1 MSKKSIIAKLLSE
14 EDISVVQ
21 KKTKTAAF
29 NVENREL
36 ILPIWKEEMS
46 KDISD
51 LFICHEIGHAL
62 YTSKDMLYKMQERKI
77 DKSYVNIIEDARIEK
92 MVQDKYLGTR
102 SCFTRGYN
110 ELLSKDFFGLKDKDL
125 NTFNLADRIN
135 LHFKGVDNV
144 PFSSV
149 EQTWVDKVANVKT
162 EDEVLDLAKAL
173 MDFTDKNED
182 SQGEEQQGQSQ
193 SSVGSDEGEDNNQE
207 SGSDNTSDDS
217 SDDTQNSGSN
227 DEGDEGEE
235 EKETQGSSSQDTDE
249 EEKTEAGQDTSSGI
263 QGGNDYK
270 HSATTDLSFDKS
282 LDDAM
287 DKDVKDRVYATIPK
301 VNNKVVVD
309 YKSVLEQCKKHYSNK
324 YSSNGYT
331 TDKFLST
338 TKSEI
343 TKFQMD
349 SKKVVSYMVKEFE
362 MKKSADL
369 YKRATV
375 SKTGTLN
382 MGALHTYQFN
392 EDLFAKVTTMPGATN
407 HGLVMFFDWSGS
419 MQYNL
424 TQTLKQLYN
433 LVWFCDRVKIPYRVY
448 AFSDAYGRTPDY
460 RSVME
465 ENTLVTQNID
475 NKSDLNISGFRLIEM
490 FSDKMRKNETADM
503 MHYWYMMGVYY
514 SQGYRHYDNGGYP
527 ICTPNNLQ
535 LGGTPLNHAIV
546 AAMSII
552 PSFKTK
558 NGIQKVNAVFLTD
571 GVSHR
576 VSRKVS
582 GESLDSWKNDVYITD
597 KQTNTTIT
605 SEKKNSRYY
614 SGENQTTILLELL
627 KKRIPESNVLGF
639 FVAGSGARG
648 IVRREIIQD
657 KMGLHWDDMDTL
669 RKYQKELRTNKVLVC
684 KTAGYDEYYILPSI
698 PRADENDEEGIHVK
712 ENAKTGDLKRAF
724 AKFSK
729 SKVLNRQLL
738 NKFISQVA

>member
-14 EDISVVQ
+14 EDISVVH

-62 YTSKDMLYKMQERKI
+62 YTSKDLLTKMQERKI

-102 SCFTRGYN
+102 SCFTKGYK
-110 ELLSKDFFGLKDKDL
+110 ELISKDFFGVNNKDL
-125 NTFNLADRIN
+125 NELNLADRIN
-135 LHFKGVDNV
+135 LYFKGMDNV

-193 SSVGSDEGEDNNQE
+193 SSVGSDEGEGETQE
-207 SGSDNTSDDS
+207 SGSNDTSDDS
-217 SDDTQNSGSN
+217 SDDTQSSGSN
-227 DEGDEGEE
+227 DEGEE
-235 EKETQGSSSQDTDE
+235 EKETQGSNSQDTDE

-309 YKSVLEQCKKHYSNK
+309 YKSVLEQCKKHYSNRTD
-324 YSSNGYT
+324 NG
-331 TDKFLST
+331 FFNA

-392 EDLFAKVTTMPGATN
+392 EDLFAKVTTLPGATN

-424 TQTLKQLYN
+424 TQTLKQLFN

-460 RSVME
+460 RSVSRE
-465 ENTLVTQNID
+465 DILVTQNVD
-475 NKSDLNISGFRLIEM
+475 NKSDLDISGFRLIEM

-503 MHYWYMMGVYY
+503 MHYWYMMGCYY
-514 SQGYRHYDNGGYP
+514 SGYRDYRNGGYP

-558 NGIQKVNAVFLTD
+558 NGIQKVNAIFLTD

-605 SEKKNSRYY
+605 SNKKNSRYY

-657 KMGLHWDDMDTL
+657 KMGLGWDDTETL
-669 RKYQKELRTNKVLVC
+669 KKCQKELRTNKVLVC

-698 PRADENDEEGIHVK
+698 PKVDENDEEGIQVK

-729 SKVLNRQLL
+729 SKTLNRQLL
-738 NKFISQVA
+738 NKFIAQVA

>member
-14 EDISVVQ
+14 EDISVVH

-62 YTSKDMLYKMQERKI
+62 YTSKDMLQKMIDRKL

-173 MDFTDKNED
+173 MDFTDNNED
-182 SQGEEQQGQSQ
+182 SQGENQEQQSQ
-193 SSVGSDEGEDNNQE
+193 SSVGSDDGEENNQE
-207 SGSDNTSDDS
+207 SGSDDNTDDS
-217 SDDTQNSGSN
+217 SDDTQSSGSN
-227 DEGDEGEE
+227 DEGEE
-235 EKETQGSSSQDTDE
+235 EKETQGSSSQDTNEE
-249 EEKTEAGQDTSSGI
+249 EEKTEAGQDTSGGI
-263 QGGNDYK
+263 QGGSEYK

-309 YKSVLEQCKKHYSNK
+309 YKSVLEQCKKHYSNRTD
-324 YSSNGYT
+324 NG
-331 TDKFLST
+331 FFSA

-343 TKFQMD
+343 TKFQTD

-392 EDLFAKVTTMPGATN
+392 EDLFAKVTTLPGATN

-424 TQTLKQLYN
+424 TQTLKQLFN

-460 RSVME
+460 RSVTE
-465 ENTLVTQNID
+465 EETLVTQNAD
-475 NKSDLNISGFRLIEM
+475 NKSDLDISGFRLIEM

-503 MHYWYMMGVYY
+503 IHYWYMMGCYY
-514 SQGYRHYDNGGYP
+514 SQGYRRLQYGGYP

-627 KKRIPESNVLGF
+627 KKRIPDSNVLGF

-657 KMGLHWDDMDTL
+657 KMGLAWGDDVTL
-669 RKYQKELRTNKVLVC
+669 KKYQKELRTNKVLVC

-698 PRADENDEEGIHVK
+698 PKDDENDEDGIQVK

-729 SKVLNRQLL
+729 SKTLNRQLL
-738 NKFISQVA
+738 NKFIAQVA

>member
-14 EDISVVQ
+14 EDISVVH

-29 NVENREL
+29 NVETREL
-36 ILPIWKEEMS
+36 ILPLWKEEMS

-62 YTSKDMLYKMQERKI
+62 YTSKDLLTKMIERKI

-102 SCFTRGYN
+102 SCFTKGYK
-110 ELLSKDFFGLKDKDL
+110 ELISKDFFGVDNKDL
-125 NTFNLADRIN
+125 NELNLADRIN
-135 LHFKGVDNV
+135 LHFKGMDNV

-162 EDEVLDLAKAL
+162 EDEVLDIAQGL
-173 MDFTDKNED
+173 MDFTDENEE
-182 SQGEEQQGQSQ
+182 SQNQEEEQQSQ
-193 SSVGSDEGEDNNQE
+193 SS
-207 SGSDNTSDDS
+207 DS
-217 SDDTQNSGSN
+217 SDSSDESEEETLQDLRDDAKKIEDTDDTQSSDSQESDDDKNA
-227 DEGDEGEE
+227 E
-235 EKETQGSSSQDTDE
+235 EKEVEVNGD
-249 EEKTEAGQDTSSGI
+249 I
-263 QGGNDYK
+263 QGGSEYK
-270 HSATTDLSFDKS
+270 HRATTDLSFDKS

-287 DKDVKDRVYATIPK
+287 DKDAKDRVYATIPK
-301 VNNKVVVD
+301 VNDKVIID
-309 YKSVLEQCKKHYSNK
+309 YKSVLEQCKKHYTDIDN
-324 YSSNGYT
+324 SSRFIS
-331 TDKFLST
+331 K
-338 TKSEI
+338 TKSEM

-369 YKRATV
+369 YKRASV

-392 EDLFAKVTTMPGATN
+392 EDLFAKVTTLPGATN

-419 MQYNL
+419 MQHNL
-424 TQTLKQLYN
+424 TQTLKQLFN

-448 AFSDAYGRTPDY
+448 AFSDCYVKPSSYSGIDSEGTK
-460 RSVME
+460 
-465 ENTLVTQNID
+465 VTQNPD
-475 NKSDLNISGFRLIEM
+475 NKSDLDVSGFRLIEM

-503 MHYWYMMGVYY
+503 MHYWYMIGSYY
-514 SQGYRHYDNGGYP
+514 GGSRSYSRDYSYPATPPYR
-527 ICTPNNLQ
+527 LQ

-552 PSFKTK
+552 PKFKND

-571 GVSHR
+571 GVSHNI
-576 VSRKVS
+576 SKKIS
-582 GESLDSWKNDVYITD
+582 GERLSHYSFDKDSYITD
-597 KQTNTTIT
+597 KMTNATVTSSQKTSRYKSDNQTN
-605 SEKKNSRYY
+605 
-614 SGENQTTILLELL
+614 ILLELL
-627 KKRIPESNVLGF
+627 KKRIPESNILGF

-648 IVRREIIQD
+648 VVRREIIQD

-684 KTAGYDEYYILPSI
+684 KTAGYDEYYILPSV
-698 PRADENDEEGIHVK
+698 PSDDESAEEGIQVK

-738 NKFISQVA
+738 NKFIAQVA

>member
-14 EDISVVQ
+14 EDISVVH

-29 NVENREL
+29 NVESREL

-62 YTSKDMLYKMQERKI
+62 YTSRDMLQKMVDRKI

-92 MVQDKYLGTR
+92 MVQEKYLGTK
-102 SCFTRGYN
+102 SCFTKGYN

-125 NTFNLADRIN
+125 NDFNLADRIN

-149 EQTWVDKVANVKT
+149 EQTWVDKVAKVKT
-162 EDEVLDLAKAL
+162 EDEVLDLAQEL
-173 MDFTDKNED
+173 MDFTDENEE
-182 SQGEEQQGQSQ
+182 SQGDNQDQEDTSADTSYDDNQS
-193 SSVGSDEGEDNNQE
+193 
-207 SGSDNTSDDS
+207 
-217 SDDTQNSGSN
+217 SGSN

-235 EKETQGSSSQDTDE
+235 EVETQSSSSEDTDE
-249 EEKTEAGQDTSSGI
+249 EEKTEAGQDASSGF
-263 QGGNDYK
+263 QGGSEYK

-287 DKDVKDRVYATIPK
+287 DKDCKDRVYATIPK
-301 VNNKVVVD
+301 VNDKIIID
-309 YKSVLEQCKKHYSNK
+309 YKSILEQCRKHYSVDNK
-324 YSSNGYT
+324 YSESKFIT
-331 TDKFLST
+331 TS
-338 TKSEI
+338 KSEV
-343 TKFQMD
+343 TKLQQD

-448 AFSDAYGRTPDY
+448 AFSDSYGRMPSYSRVET
-460 RSVME
+460 
-465 ENTLVTQNID
+465 ENNIVTQDVNQ
-475 NKSDLNISGFRLIEM
+475 KSDLNVSGFRLLEM
-490 FSDKMRKNETADM
+490 FSDKMKKTEQSDA
-503 MHYWYMMGVYY
+503 MHYWYMMGEYY
-514 SQGYRHYDNGGYP
+514 ANYRNWRDGGYP
-527 ICTPNNLQ
+527 MSPPRNLH

-552 PSFKTK
+552 PKFKND

-571 GVSHR
+571 GVSHS
-576 VSRKVS
+576 VNGKMS
-582 GESLDSWKNDVYITD
+582 GEDFDSYNKEAYITD
-597 KQTNTTIT
+597 KITNTTMCVK
-605 SEKKNSRYY
+605 SDGYRREA
-614 SGENQTTILLELL
+614 QTTTLLKLL
-627 KKRIPESNVLGF
+627 KKRIPDMNVIGF
-639 FVAGSGARG
+639 FVAGSGRRG

-657 KMGLHWDDMDTL
+657 KMGLSWDDTDNL
-669 RKYQKELRTNKVLVC
+669 KKYQKELRTNKVLVC
-684 KTAGYDEYYILPSI
+684 KTAGYDEYYILPSV
-698 PRADENDEEGIHVK
+698 PKDDENDEDGIQVK

-724 AKFSK
+724 TKFAK
-729 SKVLNRQLL
+729 SKTLNRQLL
-738 NKFISQVA
+738 NKFIGQVA

>member
-29 NVENREL
+29 NVGTREL
-36 ILPIWKEEMS
+36 ILPLWKEEMS

-62 YTSKDMLYKMQERKI
+62 YTSVDLLTKMQERKI

-102 SCFTRGYN
+102 SCFTKGYK
-110 ELLSKDFFGLKDKDL
+110 ELISKDFFGVNNKDL
-125 NTFNLADRIN
+125 NELNLADRIN
-135 LHFKGVDNV
+135 LHFKGMDNV

-162 EDEVLDLAKAL
+162 EAEVLDIAQGL
-173 MDFTDKNED
+173 MDFTNENEE
-182 SQGEEQQGQSQ
+182 SQNQEQEQQSQ
-193 SSVGSDEGEDNNQE
+193 SSAGSDEGEGDNQE
-207 SGSDNTSDDS
+207 SGSDDNSNDS
-217 SDDTQNSGSN
+217 SDDTQSQGSN
-227 DEGDEGEE
+227 DDGDEGQEDTQSSGSEESDDDKNAE
-235 EKETQGSSSQDTDE
+235 EK
-249 EEKTEAGQDTSSGI
+249 KTEVNSGF
-263 QGGNDYK
+263 QGGKGYK
-270 HSATTDLSFDKS
+270 HTATTDLSFDKS

-287 DKDVKDRVYATIPK
+287 DKDAKDRSYATIPK
-301 VNNKVVVD
+301 VNDKVIID
-309 YKSVLEQCKKHYSNK
+309 YKSVLEQCKTHYDKIKNE
-324 YSSNGYT
+324 NGIS
-331 TDKFLST
+331 KFIT
-338 TKSEI
+338 KTKSDM

-369 YKRATV
+369 YKRASV

-392 EDLFAKVTTMPGATN
+392 EDLFAKVTTLPGATN

-419 MQYNL
+419 MQHNL

-448 AFSDAYGRTPDY
+448 AFSDAYIRPSSYAGIDSE
-460 RSVME
+460 SVK
-465 ENTLVTQNID
+465 VTQNPD
-475 NKSDLNISGFRLIEM
+475 NKSDLDVSGFRLIEM
-490 FSDKMRKNETADM
+490 FSDKMRKNETSDM
-503 MHYWYMMGVYY
+503 MHYWYMMGCYY
-514 SQGYRHYDNGGYP
+514 AGYRDWKNDGYP
-527 ICTPNNLQ
+527 AHPPHRLQ

-552 PSFKTK
+552 PKFKND

-571 GVSHR
+571 GVSHK
-576 VSRKVS
+576 VNRKIS
-582 GESLDSWKNDVYITD
+582 GENLGGYNTNDYITD
-597 KQTNTTIT
+597 KVTNTTLT
-605 SEKKNSRYY
+605 PNEKSRRYF
-614 SGENQTTILLELL
+614 GEKQTTMLLQLL

-648 IVRREIIQD
+648 VVRREIIQD

-669 RKYQKELRTNKVLVC
+669 KKCQKELRTNKVLVC
-684 KTAGYDEYYILPSI
+684 KTAGYDEYYILPSV
-698 PRADENDEEGIHVK
+698 PSDDESAEDGIQVK

-738 NKFISQVA
+738 NKFIAQVA

>member
-14 EDISVVQ
+14 EDISVVH

-29 NVENREL
+29 NVETREL
-36 ILPIWKEEMS
+36 ILPLWKEEMS

-62 YTSKDMLYKMQERKI
+62 YTSKDLLTKMQERKI

-102 SCFTRGYN
+102 SCFTKGYK
-110 ELLSKDFFGLKDKDL
+110 ELISKDFFGVNNKDL
-125 NTFNLADRIN
+125 NELNLADRIN
-135 LHFKGVDNV
+135 LHFKGMDNV

-162 EDEVLDLAKAL
+162 EDEVLDIAQGL
-173 MDFTDKNED
+173 MDFTDKNEE
-182 SQGEEQQGQSQ
+182 SQNQEQEQQSQ
-193 SSVGSDEGEDNNQE
+193 SSVGSDEGEGENQE
-207 SGSDNTSDDS
+207 SGSDDNSEDS
-217 SDDTQNSGSN
+217 SDDTQSQGSN
-227 DEGDEGEE
+227 NDGDEGQE
-235 EKETQGSSSQDTDE
+235 ETQSSSSQESDDDKNT
-249 EEKTEAGQDTSSGI
+249 EEKKTEVNSGF
-263 QGGNDYK
+263 QGGEGYK
-270 HSATTDLSFDKS
+270 HTATTDLSFDKS

-287 DKDVKDRVYATIPK
+287 DKNAKDRVYATIPK
-301 VNNKVVVD
+301 VNDKVIID
-309 YKSVLEQCKKHYSNK
+309 YKSILEQCKKHYDKTEN
-324 YSSNGYT
+324 SS
-331 TDKFLST
+331 KFISK
-338 TKSEI
+338 TKSDMI
-343 TKFQMD
+343 KFQMD

-369 YKRATV
+369 YKRASV

-392 EDLFAKVTTMPGATN
+392 EDLFAKVTTLPGATN

-433 LVWFCDRVKIPYRVY
+433 LVWFCDRVKIPYKVY
-448 AFSDAYGRTPDY
+448 AFSDAYVRPASYAGIDSE
-460 RSVME
+460 SVK
-465 ENTLVTQNID
+465 VTQNPD
-475 NKSDLNISGFRLIEM
+475 NKSDLDVSGFRLIEM
-490 FSDKMRKNETADM
+490 FSDKMRKNETSDM
-503 MHYWYMMGVYY
+503 MHYWYMMGCYY
-514 SQGYRHYDNGGYP
+514 AGYRDWSNAGYP
-527 ICTPNNLQ
+527 VSPPYRLQ

-552 PSFKTK
+552 PKFKID

-571 GVSHR
+571 GVSHKAN
-576 VSRKVS
+576 RKIS
-582 GESLDSWKNDVYITD
+582 GESLGGYSTDDYITD
-597 KQTNTTIT
+597 KVTNTTVT
-605 SEKKNSRYY
+605 SENKGRYY
-614 SGENQTTILLELL
+614 SGEKQTTMLLELL

-639 FVAGSGARG
+639 FVAGSGKTG

-669 RKYQKELRTNKVLVC
+669 KKCQKELRTNKVLVC

-698 PRADENDEEGIHVK
+698 PKVDENDEDGIQVK

-738 NKFISQVA
+738 NKFIAQVA

>member
-14 EDISVVQ
+14 EDISVVH

-62 YTSKDMLYKMQERKI
+62 YTSRDMLQKMTDRKI
-77 DKSYVNIIEDARIEK
+77 DKSYVNIIEDARIER
-92 MVQDKYLGTR
+92 MVQDKYLGTK
-102 SCFTRGYN
+102 SCFIKGYN
-110 ELLSKDFFGLKDKDL
+110 ELISKDFFGLKDKDL
-125 NTFNLADRIN
+125 NDFNLADRIN

-149 EQTWVDKVANVKT
+149 EQTWVDKVAKVKT
-162 EDEVLDLAKAL
+162 EDEVLDLAQAL
-173 MDFTDKNED
+173 MDFTDENED
-182 SQGEEQQGQSQ
+182 SQGENQEQQSQ
-193 SSVGSDEGEDNNQE
+193 SSVGSNEGEGDNADTQE
-207 SGSDNTSDDS
+207 DTSDDS
-217 SDDTQNSGSN
+217 SDDTQSSGSN

-235 EKETQGSSSQDTDE
+235 EIQTQSSSSEDTDE
-249 EEKTEAGQDTSSGI
+249 EEKTEAGQDASSGF
-263 QGGNDYK
+263 QGGSEYK

-287 DKDVKDRVYATIPK
+287 DKDCKDRVYATVPK
-301 VNNKVVVD
+301 VNDKIIID
-309 YKSVLEQCKKHYSNK
+309 YKSILEQCKKHYSVDNK
-324 YSSNGYT
+324 YSESRFIT
-331 TDKFLST
+331 TTRSEV
-338 TKSEI
+338 TKL
-343 TKFQMD
+343 QQD

-448 AFSDAYGRTPDY
+448 AFSDSYGRMPSYSRIATED
-460 RSVME
+460 
-465 ENTLVTQNID
+465 NIVTQDVNQ
-475 NKSDLNISGFRLIEM
+475 KSDLNVSGFRLLEM
-490 FSDKMRKNETADM
+490 FSDKMKKTEQSDA
-503 MHYWYMMGVYY
+503 MHYWYMMGEYY
-514 SQGYRHYDNGGYP
+514 ANYRNWRDGGYP
-527 ICTPNNLQ
+527 MSPPRNLH

-552 PSFKTK
+552 PKFKSD

-571 GVSHR
+571 GVSHS
-576 VSRKVS
+576 VNGKMS
-582 GESLDSWKNDVYITD
+582 GEEFNSYSKDTYITD
-597 KQTNTTIT
+597 KVTNTTVIVGK
-605 SEKKNSRYY
+605 SNRYA
-614 SGENQTTILLELL
+614 GESQTTTLLKLL
-627 KKRIPESNVLGF
+627 KKRVPDMNVIGF
-639 FVAGSGARG
+639 FVAGSGRRG
-648 IVRREIIQD
+648 IVRREIIQE
-657 KMGLHWDDMDTL
+657 KMGLSWSDDVTL
-669 RKYQKELRTNKVLVC
+669 KKYQKELRTNKVLVC
-684 KTAGYDEYYILPSI
+684 KTAGYDEYYILPSV
-698 PRADENDEEGIHVK
+698 PRDDENDEEGIQVK
-712 ENAKTGDLKRAF
+712 DNAKTGDLKRAF
-724 AKFSK
+724 TKFAK
-729 SKVLNRQLL
+729 SKTLNRQLL
-738 NKFISQVA
+738 NKFIGQVA

>member
-1 MSKKSIIAKLLSE
+1 MTKL
-14 EDISVVQ
+14 
-21 KKTKTAAF
+21 
-29 NVENREL
+29 
-36 ILPIWKEEMS
+36 
-46 KDISD
+46 
-51 LFICHEIGHAL
+51 
-62 YTSKDMLYKMQERKI
+62 
-77 DKSYVNIIEDARIEK
+77 
-92 MVQDKYLGTR
+92 
-102 SCFTRGYN
+102 
-110 ELLSKDFFGLKDKDL
+110 
-125 NTFNLADRIN
+125 
-135 LHFKGVDNV
+135 
-144 PFSSV
+144 
-149 EQTWVDKVANVKT
+149 
-162 EDEVLDLAKAL
+162 
-173 MDFTDKNED
+173 
-182 SQGEEQQGQSQ
+182 QQ
-193 SSVGSDEGEDNNQE
+193 
-207 SGSDNTSDDS
+207 
-217 SDDTQNSGSN
+217 
-227 DEGDEGEE
+227 
-235 EKETQGSSSQDTDE
+235 
-249 EEKTEAGQDTSSGI
+249 
-263 QGGNDYK
+263 
-270 HSATTDLSFDKS
+270 
-282 LDDAM
+282 
-287 DKDVKDRVYATIPK
+287 
-301 VNNKVVVD
+301 
-309 YKSVLEQCKKHYSNK
+309 
-324 YSSNGYT
+324 
-331 TDKFLST
+331 
-338 TKSEI
+338 
-343 TKFQMD
+343 D

-424 TQTLKQLYN
+424 TQTLKQLFN

-503 MHYWYMMGVYY
+503 MHYWYMMGCYY
-514 SQGYRHYDNGGYP
+514 SGYRDYRDGGYP

-657 KMGLHWDDMDTL
+657 KMGLNWDDTETL
-669 RKYQKELRTNKVLVC
+669 KKCQKELRTNKVLVC

-698 PRADENDEEGIHVK
+698 PKVDENIEEGIQVK

-729 SKVLNRQLL
+729 SKTLNRQLL
-738 NKFISQVA
+738 NKFIAQVA

>member
-14 EDISVVQ
+14 EDISVVH

-29 NVENREL
+29 NVETREL
-36 ILPIWKEEMS
+36 ILPLWKEEMS

-62 YTSKDMLYKMQERKI
+62 YTSKDLLTKMIERKI

-102 SCFTRGYN
+102 SCFTKGYK
-110 ELLSKDFFGLKDKDL
+110 ELISKDFFGVDNKDL
-125 NTFNLADRIN
+125 NELNLADRIN
-135 LHFKGVDNV
+135 LYFKGMDNV

-162 EDEVLDLAKAL
+162 EAEVLDIAQGL
-173 MDFTDKNED
+173 MDFTDKNEE
-182 SQGEEQQGQSQ
+182 SQNQEQEQQSQ
-193 SSVGSDEGEDNNQE
+193 SSVGSDEGEGENQE
-207 SGSDNTSDDS
+207 SGSDDNSDDN
-217 SDDTQNSGSN
+217 SDDTQSQGSNNDGDESQEETQSSSSEESDDDKNTEEKKTEVNSGF
-227 DEGDEGEE
+227 
-235 EKETQGSSSQDTDE
+235 
-249 EEKTEAGQDTSSGI
+249 
-263 QGGNDYK
+263 QGGEGYK
-270 HSATTDLSFDKS
+270 HTATTDLSFDKS

-287 DKDVKDRVYATIPK
+287 DKNAKDRVYATIPK
-301 VNNKVVVD
+301 VNDKVIID
-309 YKSVLEQCKKHYSNK
+309 YKSILEQCKKHYNK
-324 YSSNGYT
+324 TENSS
-331 TDKFLST
+331 KFIT
-338 TKSEI
+338 KTKSDM
-343 TKFQMD
+343 TKFQID

-369 YKRATV
+369 YKRASV

-392 EDLFAKVTTMPGATN
+392 EDLFAKVTTLPGATN

-433 LVWFCDRVKIPYRVY
+433 LVWFCDRVKIPYKVY
-448 AFSDAYGRTPDY
+448 AFSDAYVRPASYSGIDSE
-460 RSVME
+460 SVK
-465 ENTLVTQNID
+465 VTQNPD
-475 NKSDLNISGFRLIEM
+475 NKSDLDVSGFRLIEM

-503 MHYWYMMGVYY
+503 MHYWYMMGCYY
-514 SQGYRHYDNGGYP
+514 AGYRDWSNAGYP
-527 ICTPNNLQ
+527 VSPPYRLQ

-552 PSFKTK
+552 PKFKND

-571 GVSHR
+571 GVSHKAN
-576 VSRKVS
+576 RKIS
-582 GESLDSWKNDVYITD
+582 GESLGGYNTDDYITD
-597 KQTNTTIT
+597 KVTNTTVT
-605 SEKKNSRYY
+605 SENKGRYY
-614 SGENQTTILLELL
+614 SGEKQTTMLLKLL

-639 FVAGSGARG
+639 FVAGSGKTG

-669 RKYQKELRTNKVLVC
+669 KKCQKELRTNKVLVC
-684 KTAGYDEYYILPSI
+684 KTAGYDEYYILPSV
-698 PRADENDEEGIHVK
+698 PSDDESAEDGIQVK
-712 ENAKTGDLKRAF
+712 DNAKTGDLKRAF

-738 NKFISQVA
+738 NKFIAQVA

>member
-29 NVENREL
+29 NVETREL
-36 ILPIWKEEMS
+36 ILPLWKEEMS

-62 YTSKDMLYKMQERKI
+62 YTSKDLLTKMQERKI

-102 SCFTRGYN
+102 SCFTKGYK
-110 ELLSKDFFGLKDKDL
+110 ELISKDFFGVNNKDL
-125 NTFNLADRIN
+125 NELNLADRIN
-135 LHFKGVDNV
+135 LYFKGVDNV

-149 EQTWVDKVANVKT
+149 EQTWVEKVRNVKT
-162 EDEVLDLAKAL
+162 EDEVLDIAQGL
-173 MDFTDKNED
+173 MDFTDKNEE
-182 SQGEEQQGQSQ
+182 SQNQEQEQQSQ
-193 SSVGSDEGEDNNQE
+193 SSAD
-207 SGSDNTSDDS
+207 SDDNADDNSDDTETQS
-217 SDDTQNSGSN
+217 SDDKSDESQEDTQSSGSEESDDDKN
-227 DEGDEGEE
+227 TE
-235 EKETQGSSSQDTDE
+235 EK
-249 EEKTEAGQDTSSGI
+249 KTEVNSGI
-263 QGGNDYK
+263 QGGESYK
-270 HSATTDLSFDKS
+270 HRATTDLSFDKS

-287 DKDVKDRVYATIPK
+287 DKDAKDRVYATIPK
-301 VNNKVVVD
+301 VNDKVIVS
-309 YKSVLEQCKKHYSNK
+309 YKSVLEQCKKHYTEIDNCSVFISK
-324 YSSNGYT
+324 
-331 TDKFLST
+331 

-369 YKRATV
+369 YKRASV

-392 EDLFAKVTTMPGATN
+392 EDLFAKVTTLPGATN

-419 MQYNL
+419 MQHNL
-424 TQTLKQLYN
+424 TQTLKQLFN

-448 AFSDAYGRTPDY
+448 AFSDCYVKPSSYSGIDSEGTK
-460 RSVME
+460 
-465 ENTLVTQNID
+465 VTQNPD
-475 NKSDLNISGFRLIEM
+475 NKSDLDVSGFRLIEM

-503 MHYWYMMGVYY
+503 MHYWYMMGTYY
-514 SQGYRHYDNGGYP
+514 GGYRNYSRDYSYP
-527 ICTPNNLQ
+527 ATPPYRLQ

-552 PSFKTK
+552 PKFKND

-571 GVSHR
+571 GVSHNI
-576 VSRKVS
+576 SRKIS
-582 GESLDSWKNDVYITD
+582 GEKLSHYSFDKNSYITD
-597 KQTNTTIT
+597 KVTNTTVNST
-605 SEKKNSRYY
+605 QKTSRY
-614 SGENQTTILLELL
+614 SRFKGDNQTTMLLELL

-639 FVAGSGARG
+639 FVAGSGKTG

-684 KTAGYDEYYILPSI
+684 KTAGYDEYYILPSV
-698 PRADENDEEGIHVK
+698 PSDDESAENGIQVK

-724 AKFSK
+724 TKFSK

-738 NKFISQVA
+738 NKFIAQVA